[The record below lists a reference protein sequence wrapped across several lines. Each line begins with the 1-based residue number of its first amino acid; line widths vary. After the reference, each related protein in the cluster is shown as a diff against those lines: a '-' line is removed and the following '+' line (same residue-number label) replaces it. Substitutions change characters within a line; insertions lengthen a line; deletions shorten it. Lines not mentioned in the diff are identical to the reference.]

1 MKTIMLVS
9 GRLTPKALSVGL
21 IAFIF
26 LVCVTLVS
34 AIAWQLKQSADE
46 RLMNAQI
53 AVSNI
58 VRASE
63 QQAQD
68 TLRQAE
74 SILSNLAERV
84 ENDNLDAK

>member
-1 MKTIMLVS
+1 MLVS
-9 GRLTPKALSVGL
+9 GRLTPKALSAGL

-26 LVCVTLVS
+26 LICVTLAS
-34 AIAWQLKQSADE
+34 AIAWQLKQSANE
-46 RLMNAQI
+46 RLMNAI
-53 AVSNI
+53 ISVSNI

-84 ENDNLDAK
+84 ENDKLEAEQ